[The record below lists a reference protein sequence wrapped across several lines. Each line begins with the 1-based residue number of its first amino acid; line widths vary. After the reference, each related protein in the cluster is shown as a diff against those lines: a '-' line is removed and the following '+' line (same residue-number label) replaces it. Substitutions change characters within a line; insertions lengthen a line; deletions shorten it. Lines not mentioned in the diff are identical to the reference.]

1 MPLIRSDLENQDG
14 PRRLATLEECEN
26 VYANGET
33 LRERHDALDQMA
45 AFPDGPERLV
55 RILCDEDTG
64 KETCAYVIALLEKV
78 EGEEA
83 PIHDLMPLLKLEN
96 AYVRNAAISIL
107 QQYGEAIIEHIVPYL
122 EGEDR
127 DAKILAINVLGDVRF
142 PRSRELLARVL
153 ENEEDVNVVM
163 TAVDYLGEIGVP
175 GDIPLLEEVER
186 RFSHEPFAA
195 FAVKRVI
202 KAIRG

>member
-1 MPLIRSDLENQDG
+1 MIP
-14 PRRLATLEECEN
+14 
-26 VYANGET
+26 
-33 LRERHDALDQMA
+33 
-45 AFPDGPERLV
+45 
-55 RILCDEDTG
+55 
-64 KETCAYVIALLEKV
+64 LLEKL

-83 PIHDLMPLLKLEN
+83 PIQAVLSLLKLEN
-96 AYVRNAAISIL
+96 AYVRNGAITIL
-107 QQYGEAIIEHIVPYL
+107 QQYGEAIIDHLTPYL

-127 DAKILAINVLGDVRF
+127 DAKILNVLGDVKF
-142 PRSRELLARVL
+142 PQSRQLLAGIL
-153 ENEEDVNVVM
+153 EREEDVNVVM
-163 TAVDYLGEIGVP
+163 TAVDYLGEIGEP